1 MTKQEKLQ
9 EVKSLLNMAFNRTM
23 DLKDETRS
31 TLKAILKAEGV
42 DDPAD
47 IKDFE
52 LYKVASDL
60 VFNGDELSRQAEGI
74 NDIIELLDRLD
85 LSKI

>member
-1 MTKQEKLQ
+1 MVLIQ
-9 EVKSLLNMAFNRTM
+9 EVKSLLNMAFNRAM
-23 DLKDETRS
+23 DLKDEMRT

-52 LYKVASDL
+52 LCKVASDL
-60 VFNGDELSRQAEGI
+60 VFNGHVLSRQAEGI